1 MTETEKEYHSHVK
14 KTLKRSLV
22 ILAMVLVVLFLGWGD
37 LFLWGVAVGL
47 VAAIINTCLL
57 VLRINSMAKI
67 ALHSAGHA
75 NFFMLMGFG
84 FRWVLIGLV
93 CLLAIKTGW
102 FSLIGMMV
110 GFLLPTVLS
119 AGESIRGLLA
129 CRVKES
135 N

>member
-1 MTETEKEYHSHVK
+1 MTETEKEYHSHVE

-22 ILAMVLVVLFLGWGD
+22 ILAIVLVVLFLGWGD

-67 ALHSAGHA
+67 ALHSAGYA
-75 NFFMLMGFG
+75 NLFMLMGFG

-119 AGESIRGLLA
+119 AGESIRGLLV